1 MPITADRF
9 DELEEDSE
17 PKPGTNADVI
27 LQFLESHRD
36 QAFTQSEIRTNT
48 GIPEGSVGPTL
59 VRLRQVGLVD
69 HKEPY
74 WRLSDHAESVDA
86 AVRHG
91 SKVAAETEETPFD
104 REEWAAFAE
113 DPRENRE

>member
-1 MPITADRF
+1 MPITADKF
-9 DELEEDSE
+9 DELEEDPE

-27 LQFLESHRD
+27 LQFLETNRD
-36 QAFTQSEIRTNT
+36 HAFTQSEIRTNT

-59 VRLRQVGLVD
+59 VRLREAGLVD

-74 WRLSDHAESVDA
+74 WRLSDHAESVNA
-86 AVRHG
+86 AVRDG
-91 SKVAAETEETPFD
+91 SRVAAESEETPFD
-104 REEWAAFAE
+104 REEWEAFAA